1 MCDQRC
7 ATMAIRRGFHPLEY
21 KSVTTYKEVRMRTII
36 AVAAAALVLAFTAHA
51 DEISRLPVPN
61 TRLAN
66 SCATANSPVIRTA
79 YTPDRTAKCAQFL
92 ATGNVLHARRWTR
105 T

>member
-1 MCDQRC
+1 
-7 ATMAIRRGFHPLEY
+7 
-21 KSVTTYKEVRMRTII
+21 MRTII

-51 DEISRLPVPN
+51 DEVGRPPVPN

-66 SCATANSPVIRTA
+66 TCATAHGQVIHTA
-79 YTPDRTAKCAQFL
+79 YTPERTAKCAQFL

>member
-1 MCDQRC
+1 
-7 ATMAIRRGFHPLEY
+7 
-21 KSVTTYKEVRMRTII
+21 MRTII

-51 DEISRLPVPN
+51 DEMGTPPAPN
-61 TRLAN
+61 LRLAN
-66 SCATANSPVIRTA
+66 RCATAHGPVVHTA

-92 ATGNVLHARRWTR
+92 ATGNVLHARHWTR